1 MSERDDR
8 EEMEATWD
16 SLDAETKAIVIDMA
30 HSWRSYKTITK
41 FILFLFA
48 AMAGVVA
55 LLSGLITIINYIQ
68 PDQHH
73 K

>member
-1 MSERDDR
+1 MSELEDK
-8 EEMEATWD
+8 EEMGHTWD
-16 SLDAETKAIVIDMA
+16 SLDSETQAIVIDMA

-41 FILFLFA
+41 FVLFLFA

-55 LLSGLITIINYIQ
+55 LLSGLITIITYVQ
-68 PDQHH
+68 PGQH